1 MFSRRFSVAVGSL
14 ALVAVPDRLA
24 GQCGGLSSAARA
36 QIDKV
41 VTAEMASQHIP
52 GLALAVGRDGRMLFA
67 KGYGFANLE
76 HDIPATP
83 RTVFKIG
90 SVSKQFIASG
100 VMLLVQDGRLG
111 LDDPIAKHLPGA
123 PASWSGVTLRHL
135 LNHTSGI
142 RREGPAFDP
151 LKVQAD
157 SVVIQSAF
165 GDTLQF
171 ATGSRWQ
178 YCNVCY
184 FALADV
190 IRRTAGVPWADFIR
204 DRIFLP
210 SGMRDSRTTTTTELV
225 PRRASGYAW
234 RDGRYVPAP
243 EYLAL
248 RPSGAFLS
256 TVLDLAKWDSVLTQA
271 SILTASTQSAMA
283 SPALL
288 KSGAAAVA
296 GDTAKRPGYGLG
308 WFVDKHEG
316 RGRVH
321 HGGSLPGFR
330 AEMSRYP
337 DGGWT
342 VIVLT
347 NGNGAEPARI
357 EEQIAAILFKEP

>member
-1 MFSRRFSVAVGSL
+1 VFSSRLLTIAVV
-14 ALVAVPDRLA
+14 ALVATPRGLA
-24 GQCGGLSSAARA
+24 GQCGGVSSAARA
-36 QIDKV
+36 QIDRI
-41 VTAEMASQHIP
+41 VTTEMASRHIP
-52 GLALAVGRDGRMLFA
+52 GVALAVSRDGRMLFA
-67 KGYGFANLE
+67 KGFGFANLE
-76 HDIPATP
+76 HDIPVTP
-83 RTVFKIG
+83 TTVFKIG

-100 VMLLVQDGRLG
+100 VMLLVQEGRLS
-111 LDDPIAKHLPGA
+111 LEDPVAKHVPGA
-123 PASWSGVTLRHL
+123 PASWSGITLRHL

-157 SVVIQSAF
+157 SIVIQSAF
-165 GDTLQF
+165 ADTLQF

-184 FALADV
+184 FTLADV

-210 SGMRDSRTTTTTELV
+210 SGMKDSRTTTTTELV
-225 PRRASGYAW
+225 PRRASGYVW
-234 RDGRYVPAP
+234 RDGRYLPAP

-256 TVLDLAKWDSVLTQA
+256 TVLDLVRWDSVLTQGG
-271 SILTASTQSAMA
+271 ILTPATQKTMTT
-283 SPALL
+283 PALL
-288 KSGAAAVA
+288 KSGAPAVA
-296 GDTAKRPGYGLG
+296 GDTVERPGYGLG
-308 WFVDKHEG
+308 WSVDTHEG

-321 HGGSLPGFR
+321 HGGALPGFR

-347 NGNGAEPARI
+347 NGDGASPTRI
-357 EEQIAAILFKEP
+357 EEQIAAVLFKEP